1 MEHISAE
8 IKGHFLRLYAMAFT
22 DNNFHSSELNML
34 YQFAEDRGI
43 SKDDLN
49 RVLTSPITEVKIPND
64 FRERVDHLYDFAC
77 MAWADGKIVDDER
90 NTLKKYCVLFEIE
103 DEEID
108 GFVKLLI
115 DSTDPTKREAK
126 STFINGLNI

>member
-1 MEHISAE
+1 MEQISAE